1 MTWKAKIAYTD
12 GRLDLMEPDSLVS
25 PDSLPALT
33 SPLAP
38 TWRFRFDDLGCGLWV
53 DAYAFSTDKTR
64 AVRGRPAPAAPFE
77 ATVSLQ
83 LLAAGELESVHSVSV
98 DGDVCLLRMR
108 GALLNLMPFHMAAD
122 ELAVA
127 RDKQP
132 AAQIVSQVFQEL
144 AARRDETNVRWL
156 CEEAAT
162 SPEARAV
169 LEDIAK
175 SAVAAVVEKDA
186 ATDIADEENE

>member
-83 LLAAGELESVHSVSV
+83 LLAAGELKSVHSVSV

>member
-162 SPEARAV
+162 GPEARAV

-175 SAVAAVVEKDA
+175 SAAATAAEKDA
-186 ATDIADEENE
+186 VADVADEENE